1 MKFKEKLKYIS
12 NRALVLG
19 TVIFGVFIILAV
31 IQLLLAYKGE
41 TPWWMAIIITIFAIL
56 FPIVFWLWIHRPY
69 MRCEKMTNRF
79 LDGYIFSEKE
89 DMELL
94 NLTPSIQKQMKMVDR
109 IVRSPQYMD
118 LNKRQAQYLAL
129 QNQINPHFLYNTLE
143 SIRGEAIIAG
153 LDSVADMTE
162 ALARFFRYTI
172 TKVEN
177 LVSVEE
183 ELDNCET
190 YFGIQKYRFGDRL
203 QLHIDYDIAEYE
215 KIMNCRIPK
224 LTLQPIL
231 ENSIIHGVELKVG
244 GGNLYIRFQCTKDRL
259 LIRISDDGVGMDE
272 MTLAK
277 LNQKLGKSTKA
288 IHDNEEKQGG
298 IALVNVNNRIHLIF
312 GDEYG
317 MHVYSVPGEGTD
329 VEIGAGTMLE
339 DFENQLIGVTTG
351 EDTQISFTFPED
363 YNQEVAGKDV
373 QFDIHVNSVKAYDMP
388 EWTDEDVQEN
398 TDYDSL
404 EDMESSIRE
413 ELQQSAEKDA
423 EDNWQYDLIKQ
434 VMESSEFQ
442 IEDADVEAYIDQ
454 MVSEYDSYAAAN
466 GMETEQFLQQYLGVT
481 MEQLREMFRETAT
494 FRVKMTLAFHE
505 IAEQEGLTVS
515 DEEYQERLSALASQY
530 GYDDPSKIEQVYSAE
545 MIKEEM
551 IQEKAIN
558 FIEENA
564 QEISE

>member
-1 MKFKEKLKYIS
+1 M
-12 NRALVLG
+12 AL
-19 TVIFGVFIILAV
+19 
-31 IQLLLAYKGE
+31 
-41 TPWWMAIIITIFAIL
+41 IITIFAIL
-56 FPIVFWLWIHRPY
+56 FPIVYWLWIHRPY
-69 MRCEKMTNRF
+69 MRCEKMTDRF

-215 KIMNCRIPK
+215 KIMNCRIPQTDVAADSGK
-224 LTLQPIL
+224 QHYPWRGAEGWRWKSLHPFSVYK
-231 ENSIIHGVELKVG
+231 ESPAHPYFRRW
-244 GGNLYIRFQCTKDRL
+244 GGNGREL
-259 LIRISDDGVGMDE
+259 
-272 MTLAK
+272 TLAK

-288 IHDNEEKQGG
+288 FHDNEEKQGG

-329 VEIGAGTMLE
+329 VEITIPILT
-339 DFENQLIGVTTG
+339 DDRQVKNR
-351 EDTQISFTFPED
+351 
-363 YNQEVAGKDV
+363 
-373 QFDIHVNSVKAYDMP
+373 SVL
-388 EWTDEDVQEN
+388 V
-398 TDYDSL
+398 
-404 EDMESSIRE
+404 
-413 ELQQSAEKDA
+413 
-423 EDNWQYDLIKQ
+423 
-434 VMESSEFQ
+434 
-442 IEDADVEAYIDQ
+442 
-454 MVSEYDSYAAAN
+454 
-466 GMETEQFLQQYLGVT
+466 
-481 MEQLREMFRETAT
+481 
-494 FRVKMTLAFHE
+494 
-505 IAEQEGLTVS
+505 
-515 DEEYQERLSALASQY
+515 
-530 GYDDPSKIEQVYSAE
+530 
-545 MIKEEM
+545 
-551 IQEKAIN
+551 
-558 FIEENA
+558 
-564 QEISE
+564 